1 MINFQYARPN
11 DVADAVRQI
20 AADPAAKF
28 IAGGTNLID
37 LMKDDVERP
46 TRLIDIS
53 RLPLN
58 KIEETAAGGLRIG
71 ALVPN
76 SDLAYHPLVAQRY
89 PVLAS
94 AILAGASAQLRNMAS
109 TGGNL
114 LQRTRCYYFYDTAT
128 PCNKRE
134 PGSGCSAIKGL
145 NRMHAI
151 LGTSDACI
159 ATHPSDM
166 CVALAMLEAKVN
178 VTGGAGERVIAFAD
192 FHRLP
197 GDTPQ
202 RDTNLRPD
210 EMVTAVELPAQ
221 GFVRNYTYLKVRD
234 RLSYAFALVSVAV
247 GLELE
252 GDTIKQARFALG
264 GVAHKPWRDAAAEA
278 TLRGQAAG
286 AETFKRAADALLRD
300 AKGLEHNSFKIDLAR
315 RAIVRALTQ
324 AARGTPQSQSNKKIM

>member
-1 MINFQYARPN
+1 MINFQYARAA

-20 AADPAAKF
+20 AADPSAKF

-37 LMKDDVERP
+37 LMKEDVERP

-53 RLPLN
+53 RLPL
-58 KIEETAAGGLRIG
+58 KSVEETAGGGLRIG

-76 SDLAYHPLVAQRY
+76 SDLAYHPLVEQRY
-89 PVLAS
+89 PLLAS
-94 AILAGASAQLRNMAS
+94 AILAGASQQLRNMAS

-134 PGSGCSAIKGL
+134 PGNGCSAIKGH

-151 LGTSDACI
+151 LGASDACI

-166 CVALAMLEAKVN
+166 CVALAALDATVH
-178 VTGGAGERVIAFAD
+178 VTGPAVARAIAFSD

-202 RDTNLRPD
+202 LDTNLRPN
-210 EMVTAVELPAQ
+210 EIVTAVELPAR
-221 GFVRNYTYLKVRD
+221 GFAANYSYLKIRD
-234 RLSYAFALVSVAV
+234 RLSYAFALVSIAAA
-247 GLELE
+247 LEIE
-252 GDTIKQARFALG
+252 GGTINEARLALG
-264 GVAHKPWRDAAAEA
+264 GIAHKPWRNTAAEA
-278 TLRGQAAG
+278 ALRGQAANQ
-286 AETFKRAADALLRD
+286 AAFTRAAEVVLRD
-300 AKGLEHNSFKIDLAR
+300 AKGYAHNSFKIDLAR
-315 RAIVRALTQ
+315 RGIVRALTQ
-324 AARGTPQSQSNKKIM
+324 AARGTPQSQSSKKIV